1 MASKVSIWNMALV
14 NVGSSGFIQSPTE
27 ASAEANHCR
36 VVYDEAVKS
45 TLEALD
51 WNFARVK
58 VALADLDTPDDD
70 WIYQYAYPSN
80 CVSARKILTTIRNEK
95 PMPFKVGLNAAA
107 TAKVVNTDVSEA
119 VLVYTALVTNEALF
133 SSAFAVAL
141 SWHVAMSISGPLAGN
156 DKNIMDKVNK
166 GLATA
171 LAQAQ
176 TLDANE
182 GQEDD
187 ERDAPWITEYE

>member
-1 MASKVSIWNMALV
+1 MASKVSILNMALV
-14 NVGSSGFIQSPTE
+14 NVGSSGFIQDPGE
-27 ASAEANHCR
+27 NSAEANHCR

-58 VALADLDTPDDD
+58 VALADLGTPDGD
-70 WIYQYAYPSN
+70 WVYQYAYPSN
-80 CVSARKILTTIRNEK
+80 CIKARKIQTAIRNEK
-95 PMPFKVGLNAAA
+95 PFPFKIGLNSAV
-107 TAKVVNTDVSEA
+107 TQKVVNTDIEDA
-119 VLVYTALVTNEALF
+119 VLIFTANVTNTELF
-133 SSAFAVAL
+133 SSAFAIAL
-141 SWHVAMSISGPLAGN
+141 SWQIAMGISGPLSGN
-156 DKNIMDKVNK
+156 DKNIMDKVRT

-176 TLDANE
+176 VLDANE

-187 ERDAPWITEYE
+187 ERDAPWIKEYE